1 VEVEEVDIMGAEEEE
16 EEESAQ
22 AQELAL
28 AEAAAQAA
36 AQRLAAQAKR
46 WIQRIY
52 LPQAHSCP

>member
-1 VEVEEVDIMGAEEEE
+1 MGAEEEE